1 MRLSCRKESHS
12 MADETTS
19 AEARE
24 LYDDIAHELAATQS
38 DVELRKLFSMP
49 AIYVKGKACAG
60 FTQGKEMVFKLTGA
74 AHAEALAL
82 EGAHLFD
89 PGGMDRPMREW
100 VVVPVAH
107 ASKWPQLAEL
117 ALAM

>member
-1 MRLSCRKESHS
+1 MT
-12 MADETTS
+12 DETTN

-24 LYDDIAHELAATQS
+24 RYEDIAPDLAATHG
-38 DVELRKLFSMP
+38 DVELRKLFNMP

-74 AHAEALAL
+74 AHAEALGL

-89 PGGMDRPMREW
+89 PAGENRPMKEW
-100 VVVPVAH
+100 VVVPSAH
-107 ASKWPQLAEL
+107 ASEWPRLAEL
-117 ALAM
+117 ALAYVSGR

>member
-1 MRLSCRKESHS
+1 MSD
-12 MADETTS
+12 AITN

-24 LYDDIAHELAATQS
+24 RYEDIAHELAATNG

-60 FTQGKEMVFKLTGA
+60 FTQGMAMVFKLTGA
-74 AHAEALAL
+74 AHAEALEV

-89 PGGMDRPMREW
+89 PSGANRPMKEW
-100 VVVPVAH
+100 VVVPAAH
-107 ASKWPQLAEL
+107 ASEWHHFAEL
-117 ALAM
+117 ALTYVSGG

>member
-1 MRLSCRKESHS
+1 MNQEITN
-12 MADETTS
+12 D
-19 AEARE
+19 EARE
-24 LYDDIAHELAATQS
+24 RYEDIAHELAATNG

-74 AHAEALAL
+74 AHAEALGL

-89 PGGMDRPMREW
+89 PGGMDRPMKEW
-100 VVVPVAH
+100 VVLPAAH
-107 ASKWPQLAEL
+107 AKAYARLAQ
-117 ALAM
+117 AAMRHVTPKS